1 MELTING
8 TSVRVYSFKNLT
20 GLLTLYTQGKTR
32 VAVELNGEIIPRS
45 QHTETPINN
54 GDNIE
59 IIHAIGGG

>member
-1 MELTING
+1 MELTVNG

-20 GLLTLYTQGKTR
+20 GLLTLYTQGKNR

-45 QHTETPINN
+45 QHIETPINN